1 MEHLRWLLLKIVEEF
16 LKNSNLI
23 RGIRTEELIR
33 KFSLY
38 FNNYRKA
45 FVQKN
50 LKEILVYV

>member
-33 KFSLY
+33 KG
-38 FNNYRKA
+38 